1 MEGRLARPLRVA
13 VLCSQRAPGLVHLL
27 NADARRGSEFEVVCC
42 LTSNDTFAEEVRVE
56 RRGVRCVAHP
66 IRDFCRARNAR
77 LQDLRARVDYDAM
90 TLQLLAPYRPDI
102 LILAGYLLLLTEPV
116 LQTFEGRILNVHH
129 SDLAQRDASGGPRY
143 PGLRAVRDALV
154 AGERE
159 TRATVH
165 VVTPRLDDG
174 PVVLRSWPFAVP
186 EIARRASGNRA
197 PDALRAYAWAH
208 QEWMLRTA
216 WGPLLSRAI
225 ERAATGFST
234 PEAPLEI
241 EAMGQWVLREDGLLM
256 AEEQARVS

>member
-1 MEGRLARPLRVA
+1 MAVRRTRPLRVA

-27 NADARRGSEFEVVCC
+27 NADPRRGTEFEVVCC
-42 LTSNDTFAEEVRVE
+42 LTSNETFAEEVRVE
-56 RRGVRCVAHP
+56 RRGVPCVAHP
-66 IRDFCRARNAR
+66 VREFYRERNAR
-77 LQDLRARVDYDAM
+77 LPDLQTRVDYDTV
-90 TLQLLAPYRPDI
+90 TLQLLAPHRPDL
-102 LILAGYLLLLTEPV
+102 LILAGYLLVLTEPV
-116 LQTFEGRILNVHH
+116 LETFEGRILNVHH

-143 PGLRAVRDALV
+143 PGLRAVRDALF

-174 PVVLRSWPFAVP
+174 PVLLRSWPFPVP
-186 EIARRASGNRA
+186 EIARWALENGA

-225 ERAATGFST
+225 ELAATGMAT
-234 PEAPLEI
+234 PDAPLEM
-241 EAMGQWVLREDGLLM
+241 EAMGQWVLGEHGLLV
-256 AEEQARVS
+256 AEEQAGVS